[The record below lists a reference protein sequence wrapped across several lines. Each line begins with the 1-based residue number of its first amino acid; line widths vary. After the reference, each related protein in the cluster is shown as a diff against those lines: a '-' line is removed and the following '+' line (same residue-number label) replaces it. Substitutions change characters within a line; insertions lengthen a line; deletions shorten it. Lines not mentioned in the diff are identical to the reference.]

1 MKLHIRMIEIAERD
15 NLPTDHPMR
24 VTAQALQ
31 DVLSQKKDAKGFPD
45 TLFEAETNAL
55 AAYTA
60 YTGKPFV
67 NTED

>member
-1 MKLHIRMIEIAERD
+1 MTEVAEHD
-15 NLPTDHPMR
+15 NLPADHPMR

-31 DVLSQKKDAKGFPD
+31 EALSQKKNEKGFPG

-55 AAYTA
+55 AAYAA

-67 NTED
+67 NITED